1 MAVDF
6 SDSYD
11 DSLDSAS
18 AAELEELQA
27 ERRGKRAY
35 MRQLLAHP
43 DSRDPDYPEL
53 EDLDS

>member
-27 ERRGKRAY
+27 ERSGKRAY

-53 EDLDS
+53 EDFDS